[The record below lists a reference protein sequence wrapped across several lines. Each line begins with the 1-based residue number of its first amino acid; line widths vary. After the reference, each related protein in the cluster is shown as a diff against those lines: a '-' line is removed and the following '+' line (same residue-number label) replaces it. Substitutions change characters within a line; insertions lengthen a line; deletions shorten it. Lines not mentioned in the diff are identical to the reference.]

1 MQLVIEG
8 LTKISSLSLYWVSL
22 TKMISILDEIDT
34 LFKVSVFNGIHDF
47 LLFKFWD
54 NSFKRTE
61 LSPFLKEDTWTWK
74 RINLGY
80 LFFGKSQLGVLLWDF
95 SFKSYQN
102 FQNTHFKK
110 IMGILKILIGFNEKF

>member
-61 LSPFLKEDTWTWK
+61 LSPFLKEDT
-74 RINLGY
+74 
-80 LFFGKSQLGVLLWDF
+80 
-95 SFKSYQN
+95 
-102 FQNTHFKK
+102 
-110 IMGILKILIGFNEKF
+110 